1 MAEVFLQMYSIISIS
16 LPIISEEE
24 NGNITFRNCEIPFF
38 QSDGDLL
45 QDLDGLLVVL
55 QLGLDE
61 RRQLAHLF
69 NLQANG
75 GDHASV
81 TRSPSLSISYC
92 PTHTTELL
100 LTHSPLLR
108 DSVGSTSVKDKKH
121 LHACKC
127 QYHEEKRHYQES
139 F

>member
-1 MAEVFLQMYSIISIS
+1 MAEAFLQMYSIISIP
-16 LPIISEEE
+16 LPTISEEE
-24 NGNITFRNCEIPFF
+24 NKNIKFRNCEIPFF

-69 NLQANG
+69 DLQASG
-75 GDHASV
+75 SHDSV
-81 TRSPSLSISYC
+81 IRSPSLSNSYC
-92 PTHTTELL
+92 PTH
-100 LTHSPLLR
+100 SPALE
-108 DSVGSTSVKDKKH
+108 DSIGSTLGKDKKH
-121 LHACKC
+121 LCACKC
-127 QYHEEKRHYQES
+127 QYHAEKPQYQES